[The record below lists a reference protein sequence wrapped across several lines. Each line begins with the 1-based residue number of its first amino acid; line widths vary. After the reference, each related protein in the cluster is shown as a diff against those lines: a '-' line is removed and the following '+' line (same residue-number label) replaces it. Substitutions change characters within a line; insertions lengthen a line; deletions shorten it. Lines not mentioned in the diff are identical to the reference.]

1 MPNNMTLSPKFPAR
15 FRWCAAGM
23 LMGLSCSSLADE
35 MLHWRDA
42 WVRSLPPGAAVT
54 AAYGSLMNHG
64 SDTVTIVNLTSTA
77 GAEAQMHDVIAD
89 GDQRT
94 MVRLNSV
101 DIAPGESLV
110 FEPGGRHIM
119 LLGIA
124 DAPEEGS
131 DLALCALSA
140 MGTEACTRAPVTRQA
155 PGETEPHG
163 HHH

>member
-1 MPNNMTLSPKFPAR
+1 MRHYMTLSPKLPPA
-15 FRWCAAGM
+15 FRWCAAGV
-23 LMGLSCSSLADE
+23 LMGLSFSSLADE

-42 WVRSLPPGAAVT
+42 WVRSLPPGAAVA

-64 SDTVTIVNLTSTA
+64 SDTVTIVNVTSTT
-77 GAEAQMHDVIAD
+77 GTEAQMHDVIAD
-89 GDQRT
+89 GDQRK

-101 DIAPGESLV
+101 DIAPGKSLV

-119 LLGIA
+119 LLGIT

-131 DLALCALSA
+131 DVALCAVSA
-140 MGTEACTRAPVTRQA
+140 MGTEACTPAPVSRQA
-155 PGETEPHG
+155 SGETEPHG

>member
-1 MPNNMTLSPKFPAR
+1 MRYYMTLSPKLPSA
-15 FRWCAAGM
+15 FRWCAAGV
-23 LMGLSCSSLADE
+23 LMGLSFSSLADE

-42 WVRSLPPGAAVT
+42 WVRSLPPGAAVA

-64 SDTVTIVNLTSTA
+64 SDTVTIVNVTSTT
-77 GAEAQMHDVIAD
+77 GTEAQMHDVIAD
-89 GDQRT
+89 GDQRK
-94 MVRLNSV
+94 MVRRNSV
-101 DIAPGESLV
+101 DIAPGKSLV

-119 LLGIA
+119 LLGIT

-131 DLALCALSA
+131 DVALCAVSA
-140 MGTEACTRAPVTRQA
+140 MGTEACTPAPVTRQA

>member
-1 MPNNMTLSPKFPAR
+1 MRHYMTLSPKLPAA
-15 FRWCAAGM
+15 FRGCAAGV
-23 LMGLSCSSLADE
+23 LMALSFSSLADE

-42 WVRSLPPGAAVT
+42 WVRSLPPGTAVT

-64 SDTVTIVNLTSTA
+64 SDTVTIVDVTSMT

-89 GDQRT
+89 GDQRK

-119 LLGIA
+119 LLGITEA
-124 DAPEEGS
+124 LEEGNG
-131 DLALCALSA
+131 LALCALSA